1 MLIMMV
7 VVLNDE
13 EADYCGVVVNN
24 TIKHLFIIISIQL
37 FHVPSSLGPTV
48 IKLLFKVY
56 FHVARS
62 CMWCSR

>member
-7 VVLNDE
+7 VVLNEE

-24 TIKHLFIIISIQL
+24 TIKHFFLSSFQL

-62 CMWCSR
+62 CMWWSR

>member
-1 MLIMMV
+1 MMV
-7 VVLNDE
+7 VVLNEE

-24 TIKHLFIIISIQL
+24 TIKHLKKIISIQL
-37 FHVPSSLGPTV
+37 FHVPRSLGPTV

-62 CMWCSR
+62 CMWWSR